1 MQRKEQDYDAEQ
13 TRIKVLK
20 DKHFKEMQAVHELKM
35 EETKLRNDI
44 SGAKSIGTIDHL
56 SIADIRRCIS
66 FR

>member
-44 SGAKSIGTIDHL
+44 SGAKSIGKMMIIQL
-56 SIADIRRCIS
+56 A
-66 FR
+66 

>member
-35 EETKLRNDI
+35 EETKLRNDV
-44 SGAKSIGTIDHL
+44 SGAKSIGKMMIIQL
-56 SIADIRRCIS
+56 A
-66 FR
+66 